1 LAKHL
6 DNETSLLT
14 ANGSRDSVSTNLPT
28 YVVVVSGH
36 FSKKP
41 LHCV

>member
-1 LAKHL
+1 L

-14 ANGSRDSVSTNLPT
+14 ANGSRDSVFTNLT

-36 FSKKP
+36 FSRKP